1 MNDIIFCG
9 LALPAWI
16 TLVTVITMFSLLLLT
31 KLEAD
36 IVFVGGMTALL
47 VTGTLPT
54 KDVLAGLSSP
64 SVVVVGVLFV
74 VVAGMVHTGVLQW
87 IVKHILGTP
96 RSYSGAVTRLMLP
109 VAVLSSVLSNTTVVA
124 LFINVVKMWSRKL
137 GIAPSRLLIPLSYA
151 SGMGGICTLIGT
163 PPNLI
168 ISTFYQEETGVEL
181 SIFTPT
187 LAGLFC
193 LAVGVISVIAMQKLL
208 PEHPSA
214 ENSFESVSDY
224 TVELLV
230 PADNEHIGST
240 ISECGLGRI
249 KGGKLV
255 EIIRFDR
262 EIISPVK
269 DDEFVLGGDR
279 LIYAGNIENILQL
292 RETHRLVN
300 STSPVYTSETI
311 SKGRKLH
318 TAYVNFHSKLIG
330 TRMGDT
336 NYEAENDM
344 VLVAVARQGERIAA
358 GPHEIELQAGDTL
371 LLESSGEKQ
380 PDVGR
385 DLQFFDSDIIPRIGI
400 RTLVSTLI
408 MLGMI
413 LLSAFKI
420 MPLLSACFLAA
431 MAMLITRCC
440 NIKQAHKSI
449 NWEVLLVFAG
459 SVCLGTAIEKTGLAT
474 ILANGLLSVC
484 GTNPLVVLLCI
495 CLLGTFIT
503 EFISNAAAGAMFFP
517 IAYNS
522 ALTLGVSPLT
532 FCVALMIAVS
542 SSFATPI
549 GSPTHML
556 VYGPGGYRFSDFMR
570 IGIPMNFIIVL
581 ADIFIVTL
589 LFPL

>member
-9 LALPAWI
+9 LTLPAWI
-16 TLVTVITMFSLLLLT
+16 TLATVVTMFSLLLLT

-36 IVFVGGMTALL
+36 IVFVGGMTTLL

-54 KDVLAGLSSP
+54 KDVLAGFSSP

>member
-9 LALPAWI
+9 LTLPAWI
-16 TLVTVITMFSLLLLT
+16 TLATVVTMFSLLLFT

-36 IVFVGGMTALL
+36 IVFVGGMTTLL

-54 KDVLAGLSSP
+54 KDVLAGFSSP

-193 LAVGVISVIAMQKLL
+193 LAVGIISVIAMQKLL

-474 ILANGLLSVC
+474 ILADGLLNVC

-522 ALTLGVSPLT
+522 ALTLGVNPLT

>member
-1 MNDIIFCG
+1 
-9 LALPAWI
+9 
-16 TLVTVITMFSLLLLT
+16 
-31 KLEAD
+31 
-36 IVFVGGMTALL
+36 
-47 VTGTLPT
+47 
-54 KDVLAGLSSP
+54 
-64 SVVVVGVLFV
+64 VGVLFV

>member
-9 LALPAWI
+9 LTLPAWI
-16 TLVTVITMFSLLLLT
+16 TLVTVVTMFSLLLLT

>member
-1 MNDIIFCG
+1 MNDIVFCG

-16 TLVTVITMFSLLLLT
+16 TLATVITMFSLLLFT

-36 IVFVGGMTALL
+36 IVFVGGMTTLL

-54 KDVLAGLSSP
+54 KAVLAGFSSP
-64 SVVVVGVLFV
+64 SVVLVGVLFV

-87 IVKHILGTP
+87 IVRHVLGSP
-96 RSYSGAVTRLMLP
+96 RTYSGAVTRLMLP
-109 VAVLSSVLSNTTVVA
+109 VAALSSVLSNTTVVA

-181 SIFTPT
+181 SIFTPA

-193 LAVGVISVIAMQKLL
+193 LSVGVLSVIALQKLL
-208 PEHPSA
+208 PSRPTA
-214 ENSFESVSDY
+214 ENSFEAVSDY
-224 TVELLV
+224 TVELLI

-240 ISECGLGRI
+240 IGECGLA
-249 KGGKLV
+249 KVNGGKLV

-262 EIISPVK
+262 EIICPVK
-269 DDEFVLGGDR
+269 EDEFVLGGDR
-279 LIYAGNIENILQL
+279 LIYAGNIENILRL
-292 RETHRLVN
+292 RESHHLVN
-300 STSPVYTSETI
+300 STSPVYTSEAI

-318 TAYVNFHSKLIG
+318 TAYVNFHSSLIG
-330 TRMGDT
+330 KRMGDI
-336 NYEAENDM
+336 NFEAEHNL

-358 GPHEIELQAGDTL
+358 GPHEIELHAGDTL
-371 LLESSGEKQ
+371 LLESAGSNH

-385 DLQFFDSDIIPRIGI
+385 DLQFFDSDVIPKTGI
-400 RTLVSTLI
+400 RTLVSTGI
-408 MLGMI
+408 MLAMI

-440 NIKQAHKSI
+440 SIKQAHRAI

-459 SVCLGTAIEKTGLAT
+459 SVCLGSAIEKTGLASM
-474 ILANGLLSVC
+474 LADGLLSLC
-484 GTNPLVVLLCI
+484 GTNPLIVLLCI

-517 IAYNS
+517 IAYDS
-522 ALTLGVSPLT
+522 AIAMGVNPLT

-570 IGIPMNFIIVL
+570 IGIPMNCIIVL

>member
-1 MNDIIFCG
+1 MNDIIICG

-36 IVFVGGMTALL
+36 IVFVGGMTSLL

-54 KDVLAGLSSP
+54 KEVLAGFSSP

-240 ISECGLGRI
+240 IGECGLSRLN
-249 KGGKLV
+249 GGKLV

-262 EIISPVK
+262 EIICPVK

-279 LIYAGNIENILQL
+279 LIYAGNIEHILQL
-292 RETHRLVN
+292 RGTHRLVN
-300 STSPVYTSETI
+300 STSPVYTSEAI

-318 TAYVNFHSKLIG
+318 TAYVNFHSRLIG

-336 NYEAENDM
+336 NYEAENDI

-371 LLESSGEKQ
+371 LLESSSDKQ
-380 PDVGR
+380 PAVGK
-385 DLQFFDSDIIPRIGI
+385 DLQFFDSDVIPRIGI

-413 LLSAFKI
+413 LLSAFKV

-431 MAMLITRCC
+431 IAMLITRCC
-440 NIKQAHKSI
+440 NIKQAHKAI

-484 GTNPLVVLLCI
+484 GTNPLIVLLCI

-522 ALTLGVSPLT
+522 ALSLGVSPLT

>member
-16 TLVTVITMFSLLLLT
+16 TLVTVITMFSLLLFT

-36 IVFVGGMTALL
+36 IVFVGGMTSLL

-54 KDVLAGLSSP
+54 KDVLAGFSSP

-193 LAVGVISVIAMQKLL
+193 LAVGIISVIAMQKLL

-240 ISECGLGRI
+240 IGECGLSKL

-262 EIISPVK
+262 EIICPVK
-269 DDEFVLGGDR
+269 EDEFVLGGDR

-300 STSPVYTSETI
+300 STSPVYTSEAI

-318 TAYVNFHSKLIG
+318 TAYVNFHSRLIG

-400 RTLVSTLI
+400 RTLVSSLI

-440 NIKQAHKSI
+440 NIKQAHKAI

-474 ILANGLLSVC
+474 ILADGLLNVC

-517 IAYNS
+517 IAYNT
-522 ALTLGVSPLT
+522 ALTLGVNPLT
-532 FCVALMIAVS
+532 FCVALMLAVS

-581 ADIFIVTL
+581 ADVFIVTL

>member
-9 LALPAWI
+9 LTLPAWI
-16 TLVTVITMFSLLLLT
+16 TLATVVTMFSLLLFT

-36 IVFVGGMTALL
+36 IVFVGGMTTLL

-54 KDVLAGLSSP
+54 KDVLAGFSSP

-168 ISTFYQEETGVEL
+168 ISTFYQKETGVEL

>member
-16 TLVTVITMFSLLLLT
+16 TLVTVVTMFSLLLLT

-54 KDVLAGLSSP
+54 KDVLAGFSSP

>member
-1 MNDIIFCG
+1 MNEIIFCG
-9 LALPAWI
+9 LTLPAWI
-16 TLVTVITMFSLLLLT
+16 TLATVVTMFSLLLLT

-36 IVFVGGMTALL
+36 IVFVGGMTTLL

-54 KDVLAGLSSP
+54 KDVLAGFSSP

-96 RSYSGAVTRLMLP
+96 RSYPGAVTRLMLP

>member
-1 MNDIIFCG
+1 MNALIFCG
-9 LALPAWI
+9 LALPAWS
-16 TLVTVITMFSLLLLT
+16 TLVTVITMFSLLLFT

-36 IVFVGGMTALL
+36 IVFVGGMTSLL

-54 KDVLAGLSSP
+54 KDVLAGFSSP

-193 LAVGVISVIAMQKLL
+193 LAVGIISVIAMQKLL

-230 PADNEHIGST
+230 PADNEHIGNT
-240 ISECGLGRI
+240 IGECGLSKL

-262 EIISPVK
+262 EIICPVK
-269 DDEFVLGGDR
+269 EDEFVLGGDR

-300 STSPVYTSETI
+300 STSPVYTSEAI

-318 TAYVNFHSKLIG
+318 TAYVNFHSRLIG

-400 RTLVSTLI
+400 RTLVSSLI

-440 NIKQAHKSI
+440 NIKQAHKAI

-474 ILANGLLSVC
+474 ILADGLLSVC

-495 CLLGTFIT
+495 CLLSTFIT

-517 IAYNS
+517 IAYNT
-522 ALTLGVSPLT
+522 ALTLGVNPLT
-532 FCVALMIAVS
+532 FCVALMLAVS

-581 ADIFIVTL
+581 ADVFIVTL